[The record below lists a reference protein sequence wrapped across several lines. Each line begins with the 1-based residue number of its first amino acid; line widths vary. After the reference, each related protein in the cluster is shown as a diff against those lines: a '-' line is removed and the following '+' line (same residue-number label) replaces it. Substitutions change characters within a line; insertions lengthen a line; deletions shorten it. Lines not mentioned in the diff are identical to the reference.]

1 MFQVVTLSQAMNS
14 KPQMQPDTDPSG
26 KLLLETVWV

>member
-1 MFQVVTLSQAMNS
+1 MFQVVALSQAMNS